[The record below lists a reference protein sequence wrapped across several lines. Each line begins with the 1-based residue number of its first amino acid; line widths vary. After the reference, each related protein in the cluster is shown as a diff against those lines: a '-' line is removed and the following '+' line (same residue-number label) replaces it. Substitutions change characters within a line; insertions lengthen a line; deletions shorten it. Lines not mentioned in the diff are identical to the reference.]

1 MSLMEPRPRSELEQE
16 LTHHYLNIFISVL
29 LLPTVR
35 ETDLGGYGSQVMRMM
50 MHSES
55 VKCAV
60 FAACASN
67 KYMLLRD
74 QRYHDAALGYYF
86 RAVELVNHALAEL
99 GSSGKGPDD
108 PLVTKPNLRI
118 NQMWGPPDKTLD
130 ARKHVDGAM
139 SLLKL
144 RYEDTGSPISMTRP
158 LHRVNTESVLYQAF
172 LLSMRKP
179 FAPNFHVD
187 AQFLDRS
194 EHVLNARKLVDVLP
208 EDSSPVL
215 GLPLPLYRLIT
226 DLIDF
231 LNSPKRLNSQ
241 ILTLLKGEM
250 ETWEG
255 LILAENESESAF
267 STLTSF
273 HKDAVTLFV
282 LSASLLL
289 DHITETSASQ
299 SSAESGSIN
308 TRCPTPE
315 PSKPPRWQ
323 VKRAFCILRRPASYE
338 TWTRCFLGAWPML
351 ILGYSVTLAEDI
363 ALIRRVLGKMRER
376 MGYGEIQR
384 IIDDLEA
391 VWNGRAGGKEAD

>member
-1 MSLMEPRPRSELEQE
+1 
-16 LTHHYLNIFISVL
+16 
-29 LLPTVR
+29 
-35 ETDLGGYGSQVMRMM
+35 

-108 PLVTKPNLRI
+108 PLVTSVVYLYLYDVRAFPKLSACVVEEPNLCI

-144 RYEDTGSPISMTRP
+144 RYEDAGSPISMTRP

-299 SSAESGSIN
+299 SSAESRSIN

-391 VWNGRAGGKEAD
+391 VWNGRAGGKEEAG